1 MEGLLPVIIA
11 LVLSAIFSIRKK
23 KAHPEESAYP
33 QEESPWDD
41 LLRELQSR
49 KESPS
54 PSSPMPASSASS
66 ASPAPSEPPVEQS
79 VPAEPTAIPSE
90 VRSEEVV
97 VAAPVSLET
106 VAEEEAESPWASL
119 EQLPEWSASGDL
131 SGESS
136 SRRVASVTSALDLTS
151 LPSEPTFRTLTLQE
165 VNAVSGTPT
174 EGAPTEPDP
183 PFPSGFDPRMAVLY
197 SEVLRPKYQE

>member
-1 MEGLLPVIIA
+1 MIIA

-23 KAHPEESAYP
+23 KAHSEESSFP

-54 PSSPMPASSASS
+54 PSSPMPASSA
-66 ASPAPSEPPVEQS
+66 PSEPPVEQS
-79 VPAEPTAIPSE
+79 VPAEPTAVPSE

-97 VAAPVSLET
+97 VSAPVSLET
-106 VAEEEAESPWASL
+106 VAMEEAESPWASL
-119 EQLPEWSASGDL
+119 EQFPEWSASGDL
-131 SGESS
+131 SGASS
-136 SRRVASVTSALDLTS
+136 SRRVESVTSALDLTS
-151 LPSEPTFRTLTLQE
+151 LPSEPAFRTLTLQE

-174 EGAPTEPDP
+174 EGAPTEPES